1 MPRRLY
7 GGEFYR
13 VHEWLTLEQC
23 VVHFGTLSN
32 ALLAI
37 RGRPV
42 RVREVLVDGEWILQV
57 EYKVITKVC

>member
-37 RGRPV
+37 RR
-42 RVREVLVDGEWILQV
+42 RQLQV